1 MIAIYLNKYEN
12 VNITYFDLA
21 FNENDIQ
28 MLRLGGVP
36 FEEGFTEQ
44 DMLDKATEIFNGNFI
59 DLILDQII
67 INANNHNEW

>member
-59 DLILDQII
+59 DLILDQSL
-67 INANNHNEW
+67 

>member
-1 MIAIYLNKYEN
+1 M
-12 VNITYFDLA
+12 VQ

-67 INANNHNEW
+67 IN